1 MNTSAQVVPRRLL
14 MTADTVGGVWV
25 YALELCRALGPS
37 GVEIALATMGGRLT
51 PAQYSE
57 VQALSHVRLF
67 ESSYNLEWMD
77 EPRADVEKAGLW
89 LLGLEQEFR
98 PDVVHLNS
106 YSHGAFPWRARKVI
120 IGHSCVLSWWRAVRQ
135 ADAPP
140 ELDEYSESVM
150 AGLHSADLVIAPSR
164 AMLAALNE
172 HYGPFRRSCVIPNG
186 RSLAGLLAPPK
197 QNLIFAAGR
206 LWDEAKNISALVQVA
221 PRLPWPVCLAGEDT
235 HPNGRNQAHRGVNY
249 AGRLSSQEI
258 VRWYERASIYVLPAR
273 YEPFG
278 LSVLEA
284 AIAGCALVL
293 GDIPSLREVWGD
305 AARYVSPDD
314 TDALEKTIRE
324 LIDSPETRDALATKA
339 RQIAATYTPEKMAA
353 DYLNAYRSVLAEH
366 LAPPITTETAYA
378 NRDVL
383 PHAAV

>member
-1 MNTSAQVVPRRLL
+1 MITPAQVVPRRLL

-37 GVEIALATMGGRLT
+37 GVEIALATMGARLT
-51 PAQYSE
+51 SAQYSE
-57 VQALSHVRLF
+57 VQSLPHVRLF
-67 ESSYNLEWMD
+67 ESSYKLEWMD
-77 EPRADVEKAGLW
+77 EPRADVEQAGLW

-98 PDVVHLNS
+98 PDIVQLNS
-106 YSHGAFPWRARKVI
+106 YPHGAFPWRARKVVV
-120 IGHSCVLSWWRAVRQ
+120 GHSCVLSWWSAVRQ

-140 ELDEYSESVM
+140 ELEEYSESVM
-150 AGLHSADLVIAPSR
+150 AGLHGADLVIAPSR
-164 AMLAALNE
+164 AMLSALDE
-172 HYGPFRRSCVIPNG
+172 HYGPLRKSCVIPNG
-186 RSLAGLLAPPK
+186 RSLPGMLFPPK
-197 QNLIFAAGR
+197 QDLIFAAGR

-235 HPNGRNQAHRGVNY
+235 RPNGRTQAHPGVNY
-249 AGRLSSQEI
+249 AGRLSSQEM

-293 GDIPSLREVWGD
+293 GDIPSLHEVWGD
-305 AARYVSPDD
+305 AARFVPPDD

-324 LIDSPETRDALATKA
+324 LIDSRATREALGAKA
-339 RQIAATYTPEKMAA
+339 RQIAAAYTPENMAA
-353 DYLNAYRSVLAEH
+353 DYLAAYQSVLAEH
-366 LAPPITTETAYA
+366 LTPPITMETAYA